1 MKTLTPL
8 QYRNPERLEEGGVL
22 VVGASASGV
31 QIADEIQRSGR
42 PVTLAVGEHVRVPR
56 IFCGEETK
64 GWMGASGVVDHRSDE
79 VDDIVRG
86 RNVASLQLP
95 AKHTVRT

>member
-42 PVTLAVGEHVRVPR
+42 PVTLAVGEHVGVPP
-56 IFCGEETK
+56 IYSGEDIK
-64 GWMGASGVVDHRSDE
+64 RWMDAGGGVDQRHDGGDDNGRARHRPSP
-79 VDDIVRG
+79 
-86 RNVASLQLP
+86 QLP
-95 AKHTVRT
+95 GLKKR